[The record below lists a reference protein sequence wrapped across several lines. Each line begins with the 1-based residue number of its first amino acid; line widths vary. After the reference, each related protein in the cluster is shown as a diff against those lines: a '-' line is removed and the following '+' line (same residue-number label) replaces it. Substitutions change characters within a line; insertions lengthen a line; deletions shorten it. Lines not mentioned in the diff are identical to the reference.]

1 MQNTSTD
8 EQQLLTVPEVA
19 KRLRLHPTTVL
30 KMCHEGQLG
39 AFRAGV
45 GRGRWRIPA
54 VALEAY
60 NASRTPTAD
69 AAPQAA

>member
-1 MQNTSTD
+1 MQNTSAV
-8 EQQLLTVPEVA
+8 EQAELLTVPEVA

-54 VALEAY
+54 AALEAY
-60 NASRTPTAD
+60 NAARTPSPV
-69 AAPQAA
+69 AA